1 MFRAL
6 SRVGGAAARRSASGS
21 SLSIAADVSGSSLS
35 VAAGVDTRLAPSA
48 FHAGLVAGRLGA
60 SASLAGTGAARFA
73 SSNSLARTVAARLG
87 SSPSPA
93 AAGPARLGPSSAFA
107 RGISTNNPPPGLS
120 PSELALYQEIM
131 QLEAHHTD
139 IMNKILNRYA
149 DLNKRVSMSTALFGK
164 GAAAFKAEQGHII
177 AANIITMV
185 MFVSSGL
192 LLAYGMMCREGSTAA
207 KASAQENAAAAMAA
221 EKMEKAAIAAEKAAV
236 AMAMAGEGIA
246 ALSAG
251 KATSA
256 EEPGSTTSD

>member
-107 RGISTNNPPPGLS
+107 RGISTNNPPPGVLT
-120 PSELALYQEIM
+120 EQALYKKMSEILVSHGRKLSAFSD
-131 QLEAHHTD
+131 QFDKLLADVSEAA
-139 IMNKILNRYA
+139 IVLKEGA
-149 DLNKRVSMSTALFGK
+149 DAGTAGRRLTIVA
-164 GAAAFKAEQGHII
+164 GAAALVLF
-177 AANIITMV
+177 AASALFLLYSMV
-185 MFVSSGL
+185 RRKESMAV
-192 LLAYGMMCREGSTAA
+192 
-207 KASAQENAAAAMAA
+207 KASSQVNSSVVMAA

-236 AMAMAGEGIA
+236 AMAVAADRIA
-246 ALSAG
+246 AASASAE
-251 KATSA
+251 KETSA
-256 EEPGSTTSD
+256 ESTPSE